1 MTTGARRLTRCVWP
15 RAVRRVR
22 HSLCVV
28 LVLLVPVAAAAET
41 ITSARYTEPTTRY
54 AHGVLG
60 DAVEHG
66 ALEIETKN
74 NSGDALSSDTKDRNT
89 RYVLRLPVERVFED
103 TQPRL
108 ADVDGDGKP
117 EVIVVESHQNFGAR
131 LAVYTYKR
139 LLAAT
144 PYIGTRNRWLAPIG
158 IADMDGD
165 GRIELAYIDR
175 PHLAKTL
182 RVWRFANGDLTEVA
196 TLGNLTNHRIGERD
210 IAGGLRDCG
219 SGTEMIVAR
228 ADWQRLMAVT
238 FDGKSLKARDIGGH
252 TNRDSFAAALGCK

>member
-1 MTTGARRLTRCVWP
+1 MTTGARRLPWCGGHRP
-15 RAVRRVR
+15 VRRAG
-22 HSLCVV
+22 HALCMA
-28 LVLLVPVAAAAET
+28 LALLAPVAAASET
-41 ITSARYTEPTTRY
+41 IVSARYTEPTTRY

-60 DAVEHG
+60 DAIEHG
-66 ALEIETKN
+66 TLEIETTGS
-74 NSGDALSSDTKDRNT
+74 SGDTLSSDAVDRKT
-89 RYVLRLPVERVFED
+89 RYVLHLPVERVFED

-131 LAVYTYKR
+131 LAVYTHKR

-144 PYIGTRNRWLAPIG
+144 PYIGTRNRWLAPIS

-165 GRIELAYIDR
+165 GKIELAYIDR

-182 RVWRFANGDLTEVA
+182 RVWRFSNGDLTEVA
-196 TLGNLTNHRIGERD
+196 TLAGLTNHRIGERD

-219 SGTEMIVAR
+219 AGAEMIVAR

-238 FDGKSLKARDIGGH
+238 FDGKALKARDIGRH
-252 TNRDSFAAALGCK
+252 DNRNSFVAALACK